1 MTAIFSPEGTL
12 SAPDESNAI
21 QPLLELRGVRKYF
34 LAGGVR
40 MPWSAPRW
48 VKAVDG
54 IDLRIQPGE
63 TLGLVGESGCGKT
76 TTTRLILR
84 LERPTAGS
92 ILFEG
97 RDVFALRGNDLLH
110 YRQAVQAV
118 FQDPYSSLS
127 PRMRVGDIV
136 AEPLQ
141 VRNELSRQAV
151 RGRVGEALELVGLK
165 AAHADRYPHE
175 FSGGQRQRIAIAR
188 AIATSARLIVLDEPV
203 SALDVS
209 IRAQIMTLLE
219 DLQRQLGVSYLFIGH
234 DLATVTHIS
243 HRIAVMYL
251 GKIVEDSRSEELGQ
265 APLHPYTQ
273 ALFAAALPAYPDDAQ
288 EELIV
293 TGSVPSALEP
303 PPGCHFHPRCPFAMP
318 RCGLEAPEL
327 IEVEGDGARRVA
339 CHLYSVAGR
348 IAA

>member
-1 MTAIFSPEGTL
+1 VTTHGP
-12 SAPDESNAI
+12 
-21 QPLLELRGVRKYF
+21 PLLELRGLKKYF
-34 LAGGVR
+34 PAGGLR
-40 MPWSAPRW
+40 APWTPPRW

-54 IDLRIQPGE
+54 IDLTIRAGE

-84 LERPTAGS
+84 LERPTAGT

-97 RDVFALRGNDLLH
+97 RDVFALRGKDLLR

-127 PRMRVGDIV
+127 PRLRAGDII
-136 AEPLQ
+136 AEPL
-141 VRNELSRQAV
+141 EV
-151 RGRVGEALELVGLK
+151 RGELGRRAIRQRVGEALELVGLN
-165 AAHADRYPHE
+165 AAHAGRFPHE

-219 DLQRQLGVSYLFIGH
+219 ELQARLGLSYLFIGH

-251 GKIVEDSRSEELGQ
+251 GRIVEEAASQELAA
-265 APLHPYTQ
+265 APLQPYTQ
-273 ALFAAALPAYPDDAQ
+273 ALFAAALPADPDDQ
-288 EELIV
+288 RDDVVV
-293 TGSVPSALEP
+293 TGGVPSALDP
-303 PPGCHFHPRCPFAMP
+303 PSGCHFHPRCPFAMSM
-318 RCGLEAPEL
+318 CADVAPEL
-327 IEVEGDGARRVA
+327 RGVAGDATRRVA
-339 CHLYSVAGR
+339 CHLYADAAPAPDAALG
-348 IAA
+348 IASF